1 MIGRRMPSLPIWSFL
16 AITVPL
22 VLTPG
27 ASTAV
32 VLRNSV
38 SGGIRA
44 GVETA
49 IGTNLA
55 SICYGLVSAFG
66 LALSLRRWPSM
77 WEVLRVGGTIYLA
90 WLGVR
95 SIARAVAPQQ
105 AMQSRHVRTL
115 LSARGVPPPLAAAHL
130 AVARSRRPRALSHG
144 RWAHAIEGFLTN
156 VLNPA
161 IATFYLIILPQFIP
175 SDAPAARSALMLTT
189 VHVGLAAS
197 WHVTWAAAGGTLAHV
212 LSSGSPRRLLDGLT
226 GIALLFLAARM
237 LF

>member
-1 MIGRRMPSLPIWSFL
+1 MICARMPSLPIWSFL

-44 GVETA
+44 GIETA

-55 SICYGLVSAFG
+55 SICYGLLSAFG

-90 WLGVR
+90 WLGAR
-95 SIARAVAPQQ
+95 SIVRAVAP
-105 AMQSRHVRTL
+105 HPWT
-115 LSARGVPPPLAAAHL
+115 PPRQ
-130 AVARSRRPRALSHG
+130 VGNISHG
-144 RWAHAIEGFLTN
+144 RWAHAIEGFVTN

-161 IATFYLIILPQFIP
+161 IATFYFIILPQFIP
-175 SDAPAARSALMLTT
+175 RDAPSVRSVLVLTT

-212 LSSGSPRRLLDGLT
+212 LSSGAPRRTLDALT
-226 GIALLFLAARM
+226 GIALLFLSARM

>member
-1 MIGRRMPSLPIWSFL
+1 MSNLPIWSFL

-49 IGTNLA
+49 VGTNLG
-55 SICYGLVSAFG
+55 SVCYGLLSAFG
-66 LALSLRRWPSM
+66 LALSLQRWPSM
-77 WEVLRVGGTIYLA
+77 WDVLRVGGTVYLA
-90 WLGVR
+90 WLGIQ
-95 SIARAVAPQQ
+95 SIRRAIAPRP
-105 AMQSRHVRTL
+105 ATDTRRVRTI
-115 LSARGVPPPLAAAHL
+115 
-130 AVARSRRPRALSHG
+130 SRG
-144 RWAHAIEGFLTN
+144 RWAHGIEGFLTN

-161 IATFYLIILPQFIP
+161 IAAFYLIILPQFIP
-175 SDAPAARSALMLTT
+175 KEAPAVRSALVLTT

-197 WHVTWAAAGGTLAHV
+197 WHVAWAAAGGTLAQA
-212 LSSGSPRRLLDGLT
+212 LSSGWPRRSLDAVTGL
-226 GIALLFLAARM
+226 ALLFLSLRM
-237 LF
+237 LT

>member
-1 MIGRRMPSLPIWSFL
+1 MPTLPIWSFL
-16 AITVPL
+16 AVTVPL

-27 ASTAV
+27 ASTTV

-55 SICYGLVSAFG
+55 SICYGLLSAFG
-66 LALSLRRWPSM
+66 LALSLRRWPSI
-77 WEVLRVGGTIYLA
+77 WEVLRVGGTVYLA
-90 WLGVR
+90 WLGAR
-95 SIARAVAPQQ
+95 SILRAVAPPP
-105 AMQSRHVRTL
+105 AMQPRHIRTL
-115 LSARGVPPPLAAAHL
+115 LSAPGAPPPLAAAHL
-130 AVARSRRPRALSHG
+130 AVARSPRPRALSPG
-144 RWAHAIEGFLTN
+144 RWSHPIEGFLTN

-175 SDAPAARSALMLTT
+175 RDAPAARSALVLTT

-197 WHVTWAAAGGTLAHV
+197 WHITWAAAGGTLAHV
-212 LSSGSPRRLLDGLT
+212 LSSAAPRRILDALT
-226 GIALLFLAARM
+226 GIALLFLSARM

>member
-1 MIGRRMPSLPIWSFL
+1 MPTLPIWSFL

-32 VLRNSV
+32 VLRNSL

-55 SICYGLVSAFG
+55 SVCYGLLSAFG

-77 WEVLRVGGTIYLA
+77 WEVLRVGGIIYLA
-90 WLGVR
+90 WLGVQ
-95 SIARAVAPQQ
+95 SIRRAVSPHPALP
-105 AMQSRHVRTL
+105 ARHLRTI
-115 LSARGVPPPLAAAHL
+115 SD
-130 AVARSRRPRALSHG
+130 G
-144 RWAHAIEGFLTN
+144 RWSHAIEGFATN
-156 VLNPA
+156 VFNPA
-161 IATFYLIILPQFIP
+161 IATFYLVILPQFIP
-175 SDAPAARSALMLTT
+175 RDAPAVRSALVLTS

-197 WHVTWAAAGGTLAHV
+197 WHVTWAAAGGTLANV
-212 LSSGSPRRLLDGLT
+212 LSSGAPRRALDALT
-226 GIALLFLAARM
+226 GMALLLLSARL